1 MRMAFK
7 SRATIV
13 RIKINISY
21 LSPQKKTQSIQG
33 KAENKKKEET
43 KKDKIKNKIAG
54 ASPVA

>member
-1 MRMAFK
+1 MAFK

-33 KAENKKKEET
+33 KAENKKKEKT